1 MISISKESTTFFTIG
16 ILLTIIFKLDK
27 IIIWKKKPMIKK
39 SLLINIMS
47 IYSIKETLIWKKNKW
62 ELP

>member
-1 MISISKESTTFFTIG
+1 MISISKELTTFFTIG

-47 IYSIKETLIWKKNKW
+47 IYSIKKTLIWKKNKW
-62 ELP
+62 ELL